1 MPAKPWTQTVGARML
16 TIRSEACALN
26 EVIIAVEDSGPGI
39 DPKDVDRIFDPFFT
53 TKSQGLADQLLGTT
67 KRDPKYNF
75 AVMDDIAVYPADKIS
90 TPVGKMS
97 VEWLKTLEPSILN
110 MQVPTYKHAM

>member
-1 MPAKPWTQTVGARML
+1 MSTVAEQLRVAREAQGL
-16 TIRSEACALN
+16 TVQQVADATKGITTEAYSRPITIR
-26 EVIIAVEDSGPGI
+26 EDG
-39 DPKDVDRIFDPFFT
+39 
-53 TKSQGLADQLLGTT
+53 QGLADQLLGTT
-67 KRDPKYNF
+67 KRNPKYNF

-110 MQVPTYKHAM
+110 MQVSTYKHAM

>member
-1 MPAKPWTQTVGARML
+1 MAQSLFALRNAYEKAMAASGGQWPSREQVADATKGITTEAYSRPI
-16 TIRSEACALN
+16 TIR
-26 EVIIAVEDSGPGI
+26 EDG
-39 DPKDVDRIFDPFFT
+39 
-53 TKSQGLADQLLGTT
+53 QGLADQLLGTT